1 MSFTGLSYIA
11 IVIAALAAF
20 GVGAIWYG
28 LLFSKPWL
36 AAMGKTE
43 EEIRAHA
50 TPIPYVVSIVA
61 NLVIAMMLSAVM
73 HSLGQVSIARGAW
86 LGFLMWLGFILTTM
100 AVNNGFGQQKPALLA
115 IDGGHWLAVLV
126 VTGLVLGAF
135 G

>member
-43 EEIRAHA
+43 AEVRANA

-61 NLVIAMMLSAVM
+61 NLVIATVLSALM
-73 HSLGQVSIARGAW
+73 HSLGQVSIAGGAW
-86 LGFLMWLGFILTTM
+86 LGFLMWVGFILTTM

-115 IDGGHWLAVLV
+115 IDSGHWLVVLL